1 MKNAKELLSAYK
13 SGHCTKEEKQQ
24 VERWFL
30 LNGAGKISD
39 LSERDFLHAENDM
52 WEMIQQNKI
61 VTVPVRKKLY
71 ARISIAASI
80 LLVISFSTYH
90 FLSKPDKIIEQSL
103 VNDIAPGGNKAVL
116 TLANGKKISL
126 TDADN
131 GELFEQQ
138 GIKVIKDTAGR
149 VIYEMAAAGKHVDSP
164 ISYNTISTPNG
175 GKYEILLPDG
185 SRVFLNAA
193 TTITFPTSFD
203 RQKERKV
210 TLRGEAYFEVAHI
223 KSMPFKVEMNSQ
235 QIEVLGTHF
244 NANNYEDEP
253 SVRTTL
259 LQGSVKVQVSGG
271 QVILQPEQQALLI
284 NGKLN
289 VKKVDAQSFI
299 DWKNNIFSFN
309 DADIEAV
316 MRQLSRWYD
325 VKVEYKGKIPKEHI
339 TGYISRDVPISKT
352 FLMLEE
358 ISDMKYTLNDKK
370 IIVSF

>member
-13 SGHCTKEEKQQ
+13 AGHCTEEEKQQ
-24 VERWFL
+24 VEKWFL

-39 LSERDFLHAENDM
+39 LSDRDFLYAENDM
-52 WEMIQQNKI
+52 WSMIQQNK
-61 VTVPVRKKLY
+61 VVAAPVRKKLY

-80 LLVISFSTYH
+80 LVVMSFSAYH
-90 FLSKPDKIIEQSL
+90 FLLKPDRITEQFP

-131 GELFEQQ
+131 GELVQQQ

-149 VIYEMAAAGKHVDSP
+149 VIYEMVASAKNTDLP
-164 ISYNTISTPNG
+164 IRYNTISTPNG
-175 GKYEILLPDG
+175 GRYEVLLPDG

-193 TTITFPTSFD
+193 TTITFPTSFY

-210 TLRGEAYFEVAHI
+210 TLSGEAYFEVAHN
-223 KSMPFKVEMNSQ
+223 KSVPFKVEMNSQ

-259 LQGSVKVQVSGG
+259 LQGSVKVLTSGG

-309 DADIEAV
+309 DADIQAV

>member
-1 MKNAKELLSAYK
+1 MKNAKEILSAYRA
-13 SGHCTKEEKQQ
+13 GLCTKEEKQLL
-24 VERWFL
+24 EKWFL
-30 LNGAGKISD
+30 LNGAGKMSD
-39 LSERDFLHAENDM
+39 LSDKDFLHAENDM
-52 WEMIQQNKI
+52 WEMIQQNKA
-61 VTVPVRKKLY
+61 VATVRKKLF
-71 ARISIAASI
+71 ARISIAAAI
-80 LLVISFSTYH
+80 LLVMGFSAYH
-90 FLSKPDKIIEQSL
+90 FLSKPVEIAEQL
-103 VNDIAPGGNKAVL
+103 LANDIAPGGNKAFL

-131 GELFEQQ
+131 GELVQQQ
-138 GIKVIKDTAGR
+138 GIKVIKDTSGR
-149 VIYEMAAAGKHVDSP
+149 VIYEVASTGKNVNAP

-175 GKYEILLPDG
+175 GKYEVLLPDG

-210 TLRGEAYFEVAHI
+210 TLSGEAYFEVAHD
-223 KSMPFKVEMNSQ
+223 KSVPFKVEMNSQ

-259 LQGSVKVQVSGG
+259 LQGSVKVLTSGG

-309 DADIEAV
+309 DADIETV
-316 MRQLSRWYD
+316 MRQLARWYD

-358 ISDMKYTLNDKK
+358 ISDMKYSLKDKK
-370 IIVSF
+370 ITVSF